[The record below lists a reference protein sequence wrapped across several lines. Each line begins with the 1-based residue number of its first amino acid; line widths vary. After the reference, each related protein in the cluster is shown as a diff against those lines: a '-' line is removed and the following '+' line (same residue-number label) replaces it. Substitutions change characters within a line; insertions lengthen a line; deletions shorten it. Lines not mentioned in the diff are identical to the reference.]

1 MEKLFEEF
9 FGKHTELEV
18 IEMVLGWEYCR
29 FEKLRK
35 ERNILEQTT
44 PFDETSLQQNT
55 DQIEFVQKAI
65 GHYEKVLELQK
76 KNQ

>member
-1 MEKLFEEF
+1 MDKAIEEF
-9 FGKHTELEV
+9 YARHTELEV

-29 FEKLRK
+29 LETLRK

-44 PFDETSLQQNT
+44 PLDETSLQQNT
-55 DQIEFVQKAI
+55 DQIEYVQKAI

>member
-29 FEKLRK
+29 FETLRK

-44 PFDETSLQQNT
+44 PLDETSLQQNT
-55 DQIEFVQKAI
+55 KQIEFVQKAI
-65 GHYEKVLELQK
+65 GHYEKVLDLQK

>member
-1 MEKLFEEF
+1 MEKLLKEF
-9 FGKHTELEV
+9 YANHTELEV
-18 IEMVLGWEYCR
+18 IEMVLGWKYCD

-44 PFDETSLQQNT
+44 PLDETSLQQNI
-55 DQIEFVQKAI
+55 DQIAYVQKAI
-65 GHYEKVLELQK
+65 GHYEKELNLQK

>member
-1 MEKLFEEF
+1 MDKAIEEF
-9 FGKHTELEV
+9 YANHTELEV
-18 IEMVLGWEYCR
+18 IEMVLGWKYSD
-29 FEKLRK
+29 FERLQK

-44 PFDETSLQQNT
+44 PLDETSLQQNT